1 MSEMNMNATMTTT
14 TTTTPPIPQV
24 CTTCG
29 GTGCR
34 RCGGN
39 VYHFQVCSNGCG
51 TELDRDN
58 RNYMETLDAQGK
70 RRNYTIDGKIVC
82 KNCHDFPK
90 LT

>member
-1 MSEMNMNATMTTT
+1 MNATA
-14 TTTTPPIPQV
+14 TTTTPTPQI

-29 GTGCR
+29 WTVCR
-34 RCGGN
+34 RWCGGN
-39 VYHFQVCSNGCG
+39 VYILQVCSTNGCG

-82 KNCHDFPK
+82 KACDDKNRQI